1 MSAATLPHAFPPH
14 VMDQLRDIANIDPGL
29 VAEDFHR
36 PQVREALAQTEIL
49 ITGWGCPPV
58 DASVLA
64 AAPRLRGI
72 LHAAGSVKSL
82 VTEACWERG
91 IWVSSAAE
99 ANALPVAEY
108 TLGVILLTGK
118 GLLTQRDPYR
128 ASRCSETGGIVEG
141 IGNHGRS
148 VGVIGA
154 SRIGRRVIELLRP
167 FDFEVSVAD
176 PYLDAAEA
184 ATLGVGRRELH
195 GPQGLFATSDIVT
208 VHAPAVPETWH
219 LVGRQELALMP
230 DRAVLINTAR
240 GSLVDTEALVE
251 EARSGR
257 IAAVLDVT
265 DPEPL
270 PADSPLFDLPNVYLT
285 PHIAG
290 SQGNEIARMGLV
302 VVEELE
308 RLRAGVPLSYSVDRA
323 RLERAA

>member
-1 MSAATLPHAFPPH
+1 MSAATLPHAFPTH
-14 VMDQLRDIANIDPGL
+14 VMDQLRHIANIDPGL

-58 DASVLA
+58 DASALA

-82 VTEACWERG
+82 MTEACWERE

-99 ANALPVAEY
+99 VNALPVAEY
-108 TLGVILLTGK
+108 TLGMILLTGK
-118 GLLTQRDPYR
+118 GLLTQVDPYR
-128 ASRCSETGGIVEG
+128 ASRRSETGGIVEG
-141 IGNHGRS
+141 IGNHGRR

-184 ATLGVGRRELH
+184 AALGVERRELL
-195 GPQGLFATSDIVT
+195 GPQGLFATSDVIT

-219 LVGRQELALMP
+219 LVGREELALMP

-240 GSLVDTEALVE
+240 GSLVNTEALIE

-270 PADSPLFDLPNVYLT
+270 PADSALLNLPNVYLT

-302 VVEELE
+302 AVEELK
-308 RLRAGVPLSYSVDRA
+308 RLRAGVPLLHTVDRA